1 MTTNCTLARLSH
13 CSTSLA
19 LNAAAPVAAR
29 GDESLSEQDEARQ
42 AVQGGAIRPLNEI
55 LARLSPGIARDIVR
69 VKLKRR
75 DGRWLYELRHVDSR
89 GRMSEIVVDAAT
101 GAPVAET
108 DD

>member
-1 MTTNCTLARLSH
+1 MSSFRFILG
-13 CSTSLA
+13 LA
-19 LNAAAPVAAR
+19 LALTAAAPVVAR
-29 GDESLSEQDEARQ
+29 GDGSLSEQDEARQ

-55 LARLSPGIARDIVR
+55 LARLSPEVARDIVR
-69 VKLKRR
+69 VKLERR

-101 GAPVAET
+101 GVPVAET